1 MRQDRTLKRE
11 GLRQF
16 KTPKEYSRE
25 KEVSG
30 QSVAKKWNRIDVA
43 RKESGESEG
52 IPPTQPNSEVAD
64 QEEGSGGHQ

>member
-16 KTPKEYSRE
+16 KTAKEYSRE

-30 QSVAKKWNRIDVA
+30 ESVAKKWNRIDVA
-43 RKESGESEG
+43 GKESGESEG